1 MASTRAKELQAATN
15 NNSLEDIK
23 DLLDTKFNELGTRL
37 TSLEEKLDSIIKNIH
52 LKLNAV
58 ENAA

>member
-23 DLLDTKFNELGTRL
+23 DLLNTKFNELGTRL
-37 TSLEEKLDSIIKNIH
+37 TSLEEKLDSVIK
-52 LKLNAV
+52 V
-58 ENAA
+58 TTSS